1 MEYVTKLVSSQYI
14 QYIMLALRVVT
25 PLIALLI
32 VWRCYTSFKKG
43 LRRYDPVLMLTD
55 VVTGKKF
62 PILYWENSIG
72 RARTCDIFIPDQSI
86 SRDHC
91 VLLRRDE
98 GWFVCDTGSKAGT
111 LVNGEK
117 VEGRKLVALG
127 DVIKVGRTELELEK
141 SDIPAKQRRKMF
153 TGFMKTAASPTS
165 LLFMVTL
172 VQISLTVQLMF
183 GTGEITF
190 APLTS
195 FVALFLLTWLFYF
208 FSTRIL
214 HRSTFELE
222 TVGLLLSSIGIM
234 LLTGE
239 DADGVLTQIIAMVVG
254 VVLFSVL
261 LIFLE
266 DSDRVTKYRL
276 WLAGGALLLF
286 AINLVLG
293 TEINGSRNWIFIGPI
308 SLQPSE
314 IIKIIFIVV
323 GASTLDHLQTK
334 KNITEFIV
342 FGGAC
347 LGCLFIM
354 RDFGTACIFFAGF
367 LIIAFMRSGSIRTIA
382 LILAVAVLGVV
393 MIISFKPYVAQ
404 RFAGWLH
411 VWDHINDS
419 LGYQQTRALTYI
431 ASGGFFGMGLGRG
444 YLHFVAAGDS
454 DLVFAML
461 TEEQGL
467 LMSFTVLFAIALLI
481 MYTRGDVSRSR
492 STLYSI
498 CSSAAAGI
506 LVFQMCLNVFG
517 TTDVLPMTGVTLP
530 FISSGGSSMMS
541 VWGMLALIKAS
552 DERTYGAKRANHR
565 EKKQIKAEIREEKR
579 ARVMAKRNGDTYY
592 ENDSESYIDN
602 TNSGY
607 GRYNSC
613 DDTPHINEEA
623 FMQGVRGRN
632 PYEGFDNFEDE
643 ESFTHEFDA
652 DENRSYYD
660 PNDYKKREE
669 NRQDPGRHYAQD
681 DDEDVY
687 SESDDTDYDSGRNGR
702 RYR

>member
-1 MEYVTKLVSSQYI
+1 MEIITKLVSSDYI
-14 QYIMLALRVVT
+14 QYFTLALRVIT
-25 PLIALLI
+25 PFIALLV

-55 VVTGKKF
+55 LASGEKF

-72 RARTCDIFIPDQSI
+72 RARTCDITIPDQSI
-86 SRDHC
+86 SRDHA

-98 GWFVCDTGSKAGT
+98 GWFVCDSGSKAGT
-111 LVNGEK
+111 YVNGEK
-117 VEGRKLVALG
+117 IEGRQLVAVG
-127 DVIKVGRTELELEK
+127 DVITVGRTQLELDR
-141 SDIPAKQRRKMF
+141 SDIPAKQRRRMF
-153 TGFMKTAASPTS
+153 TGFMKNAASPSS
-165 LLFMVTL
+165 LLFLVTL
-172 VQISLTVQLMF
+172 VQISMTIQLMV
-183 GTGEITF
+183 GTGELTF
-190 APLTS
+190 APITS
-195 FVALFLLTWLFYF
+195 FVALFLATWLFYF

-239 DADGVLTQIIAMVVG
+239 DADGVLTQIIAMIVG
-254 VVLFSVL
+254 LVIFSAL
-261 LIFLE
+261 LVFLE

-276 WLAGGALLLF
+276 WLGGAALVLF

-293 TEINGSRNWIFIGPI
+293 TELNGSKNWIFIG
-308 SLQPSE
+308 SFSFQPSE
-314 IIKIIFIVV
+314 LIKIIFIVV

-367 LIIAFMRSGSIRTIA
+367 LVIAFMRSGSIRTIA

-444 YLHFVAAGDS
+444 YLHYIAAGDS

-467 LMSFTVLFAIALLI
+467 LMAFVVLFAIALLI
-481 MYTRGDVSRSR
+481 MYTRADVSRSR

-552 DERTYGAKRANHR
+552 DERTYGAKRANHK

-579 ARVMAKRNGDTYY
+579 AKKLAASGKGDTGEVYIPRNDDYY
-592 ENDSESYIDN
+592 
-602 TNSGY
+602 
-607 GRYNSC
+607 

-623 FMQGVRGRN
+623 FMRGVRGRN
-632 PYEGFDNFEDE
+632 PYEGFDEFEDE
-643 ESFTHEFDA
+643 DSYTQDFGYNSDDYEDY
-652 DENRSYYD
+652 DEEERSYYNPD
-660 PNDYKKREE
+660 DYKTDKS
-669 NRQDPGRHYAQD
+669 DPGRHYADED
-681 DDEDVY
+681 DDDYY
-687 SESDDTDYDSGRNGR
+687 SNSSRRDSGR

>member
-1 MEYVTKLVSSQYI
+1 MEIITKLVSSDYI
-14 QYIMLALRVVT
+14 QYFTLALRVIT
-25 PLIALLI
+25 PFIALLV

-55 VVTGKKF
+55 LASGEKF

-72 RARTCDIFIPDQSI
+72 RARTCDITIPDQSI
-86 SRDHC
+86 SRDHA

-98 GWFVCDTGSKAGT
+98 GWFVCDSGSKAGT
-111 LVNGEK
+111 YVNGEK
-117 VEGRKLVALG
+117 IEGRQLVAVG
-127 DVIKVGRTELELEK
+127 DVITVGRTQLELDR
-141 SDIPAKQRRKMF
+141 SDIPAKQRRRMF
-153 TGFMKTAASPTS
+153 TGFMKNAASPSS
-165 LLFMVTL
+165 LLFLVTL
-172 VQISLTVQLMF
+172 VQISMTIQLMV
-183 GTGEITF
+183 GTGELTF
-190 APLTS
+190 APITS
-195 FVALFLLTWLFYF
+195 FVALFLATWLFYF

-239 DADGVLTQIIAMVVG
+239 DADGVLTQIIAMIVG
-254 VVLFSVL
+254 LVIFSAL
-261 LIFLE
+261 LVFLE

-276 WLAGGALLLF
+276 WLGGAALVLF

-293 TEINGSRNWIFIGPI
+293 TELNGSKNWIFIG
-308 SLQPSE
+308 SFSFQPSE
-314 IIKIIFIVV
+314 LIKIIFIVV

-367 LIIAFMRSGSIRTIA
+367 LVIAFMRSGSIRTIA

-444 YLHFVAAGDS
+444 YLHYIAAGDS

-467 LMSFTVLFAIALLI
+467 LMAFVVLFAIALLI
-481 MYTRGDVSRSR
+481 MYTRADVSRSR

-552 DERTYGAKRANHR
+552 DERTYGAKRANHK

-579 ARVMAKRNGDTYY
+579 AKKLAASGKGDTGEVYIPRNNDYY
-592 ENDSESYIDN
+592 
-602 TNSGY
+602 
-607 GRYNSC
+607 

-623 FMQGVRGRN
+623 FMRGVRGRN
-632 PYEGFDNFEDE
+632 PYEGFDEFEDE
-643 ESFTHEFDA
+643 DSYTQDFGYNSDDYEDY
-652 DENRSYYD
+652 DEEERSYYNPD
-660 PNDYKKREE
+660 DYKTDKS
-669 NRQDPGRHYAQD
+669 DPGRHYAD
-681 DDEDVY
+681 DDDDDYY
-687 SESDDTDYDSGRNGR
+687 SNSSRRDSGR

>member
-1 MEYVTKLVSSQYI
+1 MEIITKLVSSDYI
-14 QYIMLALRVVT
+14 QYFTLALRVIT
-25 PLIALLI
+25 PFIALLV

-55 VVTGKKF
+55 LASGEKF

-72 RARTCDIFIPDQSI
+72 RARTCDITIPDQSI
-86 SRDHC
+86 SRDHA

-98 GWFVCDTGSKAGT
+98 GWFVCDSGSKAGT
-111 LVNGEK
+111 YVNGEK
-117 VEGRKLVALG
+117 IEGRQLVAVG
-127 DVIKVGRTELELEK
+127 DVITVGRTQLELDR
-141 SDIPAKQRRKMF
+141 SDIPAKQRRRMF
-153 TGFMKTAASPTS
+153 TGFMKNAASPSS
-165 LLFMVTL
+165 LLFLVTL
-172 VQISLTVQLMF
+172 VQISMTIQLMV
-183 GTGEITF
+183 GTGELTF
-190 APLTS
+190 APITS
-195 FVALFLLTWLFYF
+195 FVALFLATWLFYF

-239 DADGVLTQIIAMVVG
+239 DADGVLTQIIAMIVG
-254 VVLFSVL
+254 LVIFSAL
-261 LIFLE
+261 LVFLE

-276 WLAGGALLLF
+276 WLGGAALVLF

-293 TEINGSRNWIFIGPI
+293 TELNGSKNWIFIG
-308 SLQPSE
+308 SFSFQPSE
-314 IIKIIFIVV
+314 LIKIIFIVV

-367 LIIAFMRSGSIRTIA
+367 LVIAFMRSGSIRTIA

-444 YLHFVAAGDS
+444 YLHYIAAGDS

-467 LMSFTVLFAIALLI
+467 LMAFVVLFAIALLI
-481 MYTRGDVSRSR
+481 MYTRADVSRSR

-552 DERTYGAKRANHR
+552 DERTYGAKRANHK

-579 ARVMAKRNGDTYY
+579 AKKLAASGKGDTGEVYIPRNDDYY
-592 ENDSESYIDN
+592 
-602 TNSGY
+602 
-607 GRYNSC
+607 

-623 FMQGVRGRN
+623 FMRGVRGRN
-632 PYEGFDNFEDE
+632 PYEGFDEFEDE
-643 ESFTHEFDA
+643 DSYTQDFGYNSDNYEDY
-652 DENRSYYD
+652 DEEERSYYNPD
-660 PNDYKKREE
+660 DYKTDKS
-669 NRQDPGRHYAQD
+669 DPGRHYAD
-681 DDEDVY
+681 DDDDDYY
-687 SESDDTDYDSGRNGR
+687 SNSSRRDSGR

>member
-1 MEYVTKLVSSQYI
+1 MEIITKLVSSDYI
-14 QYIMLALRVVT
+14 QYFTLALRVIT
-25 PLIALLI
+25 PFIALLV

-55 VVTGKKF
+55 LASGEKF

-72 RARTCDIFIPDQSI
+72 RARTCDITIPDQSI
-86 SRDHC
+86 SRDHA

-98 GWFVCDTGSKAGT
+98 GWFVCDSGSKAGT
-111 LVNGEK
+111 YVNGEK
-117 VEGRKLVALG
+117 IEGRQLVAVG
-127 DVIKVGRTELELEK
+127 DVITVGRTQLELDR
-141 SDIPAKQRRKMF
+141 SDIPAKQRRRMF
-153 TGFMKTAASPTS
+153 TGFMKNAASPSS
-165 LLFMVTL
+165 LLFLVTL
-172 VQISLTVQLMF
+172 VQISMTIQLMV
-183 GTGEITF
+183 GTGELTF
-190 APLTS
+190 APITS
-195 FVALFLLTWLFYF
+195 FVALFLATWLFYF

-239 DADGVLTQIIAMVVG
+239 DADGVLTQIIAMIVG
-254 VVLFSVL
+254 LVIFSAL
-261 LIFLE
+261 LVFLE

-276 WLAGGALLLF
+276 WLGGAALVLF

-293 TEINGSRNWIFIGPI
+293 TELNGSKNWIFIG
-308 SLQPSE
+308 SFSFQPSE
-314 IIKIIFIVV
+314 LIKIIFIVV

-367 LIIAFMRSGSIRTIA
+367 LVIAFMRSGSIRTIA

-444 YLHFVAAGDS
+444 YLHYIAAGDS

-467 LMSFTVLFAIALLI
+467 LMAFVVLFAIALLI
-481 MYTRGDVSRSR
+481 MYTRADVSRSR

-552 DERTYGAKRANHR
+552 DERTYGAKRANHK

-579 ARVMAKRNGDTYY
+579 AKKLAASGKGDTGEVYIPRNNDYY
-592 ENDSESYIDN
+592 
-602 TNSGY
+602 
-607 GRYNSC
+607 

-623 FMQGVRGRN
+623 FMRGVRGRN
-632 PYEGFDNFEDE
+632 PYEGFDEFEDE
-643 ESFTHEFDA
+643 DSYTQDFGYNSDNYEDY
-652 DENRSYYD
+652 DEEERSYYNPD
-660 PNDYKKREE
+660 DYKTDKS
-669 NRQDPGRHYAQD
+669 DPGRHYAD
-681 DDEDVY
+681 DDDDDYY
-687 SESDDTDYDSGRNGR
+687 SNSSRRDSGR

>member
-1 MEYVTKLVSSQYI
+1 MEIITKLVSSDYI
-14 QYIMLALRVVT
+14 QYFTLALRVIT
-25 PLIALLI
+25 PFIALLV

-55 VVTGKKF
+55 LASGEKF

-72 RARTCDIFIPDQSI
+72 RARTCDITIPDQSI
-86 SRDHC
+86 SRDHA

-98 GWFVCDTGSKAGT
+98 GWFVCDSGSKAGT
-111 LVNGEK
+111 YVNGEK
-117 VEGRKLVALG
+117 IEGRQLVAVG
-127 DVIKVGRTELELEK
+127 DVITVGRTQLELDR
-141 SDIPAKQRRKMF
+141 SDIPAKQRRRMF
-153 TGFMKTAASPTS
+153 TGFMKNAASPSS
-165 LLFMVTL
+165 LLFLVTL
-172 VQISLTVQLMF
+172 VQISMTIQLMV
-183 GTGEITF
+183 GTGELTF
-190 APLTS
+190 APITS
-195 FVALFLLTWLFYF
+195 FVALFLATWLFYF

-239 DADGVLTQIIAMVVG
+239 DADGVLTQIIAMIVG
-254 VVLFSVL
+254 LVIFSAL
-261 LIFLE
+261 LVFLE

-276 WLAGGALLLF
+276 WLGGAALVLF

-293 TEINGSRNWIFIGPI
+293 TELNGSKNWIFIG
-308 SLQPSE
+308 SFSFQPSE
-314 IIKIIFIVV
+314 LIKIIFIVV

-367 LIIAFMRSGSIRTIA
+367 LVIAFMRSGSIRTIA

-444 YLHFVAAGDS
+444 YLHYIAAGDS

-467 LMSFTVLFAIALLI
+467 LMAFVVLFAIALLI
-481 MYTRGDVSRSR
+481 MYTRADVSRSR

-552 DERTYGAKRANHR
+552 DERTYGAKRANHK

-579 ARVMAKRNGDTYY
+579 AKKLAASGKGDTGEVYIPRNNDYY
-592 ENDSESYIDN
+592 
-602 TNSGY
+602 
-607 GRYNSC
+607 

-623 FMQGVRGRN
+623 FMRGVRGRN
-632 PYEGFDNFEDE
+632 PYEGFDEFENEDSYTQDFGYNSDDYEDYDE
-643 ESFTHEFDA
+643 EE
-652 DENRSYYD
+652 RSYYNPD
-660 PNDYKKREE
+660 DYKTDKS
-669 NRQDPGRHYAQD
+669 DPGRHYAD
-681 DDEDVY
+681 DDDYY
-687 SESDDTDYDSGRNGR
+687 SNSSRRDSGR

>member
-1 MEYVTKLVSSQYI
+1 MEIITRLVSSDYI
-14 QYIMLALRVVT
+14 QYFTLALRVIT
-25 PLIALLI
+25 PFIALLV

-55 VVTGKKF
+55 LASGEKF

-72 RARTCDIFIPDQSI
+72 RARTCDITIPDQSI
-86 SRDHC
+86 SRDHA

-98 GWFVCDTGSKAGT
+98 GWLVCDSGSKAGT
-111 LVNGEK
+111 YVNGEK
-117 VEGRKLVALG
+117 IEGRQLVAVG
-127 DVIKVGRTELELEK
+127 DVITVGRTQLELDR
-141 SDIPAKQRRKMF
+141 SDIPAKQRRRMF
-153 TGFMKTAASPTS
+153 TGFMKNAASPSS
-165 LLFMVTL
+165 LLFLVTL
-172 VQISLTVQLMF
+172 VQISMTIQLMV
-183 GTGEITF
+183 GTGELTF
-190 APLTS
+190 APITS
-195 FVALFLLTWLFYF
+195 FVALFLATWLFYF
-208 FSTRIL
+208 FSTRML

-239 DADGVLTQIIAMVVG
+239 DADGVVTQIIAMIIGLVI
-254 VVLFSVL
+254 FSVL
-261 LIFLE
+261 LVFLE

-276 WLAGGALLLF
+276 WLGGAALVLF
-286 AINLVLG
+286 AVNLVLG
-293 TEINGSRNWIFIGPI
+293 TELNGSKNWIFIG
-308 SLQPSE
+308 SFSFQPSE
-314 IIKIIFIVV
+314 LIKIIFIVV

-367 LIIAFMRSGSIRTIA
+367 LVIAFMRSGSIRTIA

-444 YLHFVAAGDS
+444 YLHYIAAGDS

-467 LMSFTVLFAIALLI
+467 LMSFVVLFAIALLI
-481 MYTRGDVSRSR
+481 MYTRADVSRSR

-506 LVFQMCLNVFG
+506 LVFQMCLNIFG

-552 DERTYGAKRANHR
+552 DERTYGAKRANHK

-579 ARVMAKRNGDTYY
+579 AKKLAASGKGDTGEVYIPRNDDYY
-592 ENDSESYIDN
+592 
-602 TNSGY
+602 
-607 GRYNSC
+607 

-623 FMQGVRGRN
+623 FMRGIRGRN
-632 PYEGFDNFEDE
+632 PYEGFDEFEDE
-643 ESFTHEFDA
+643 ESYTQNSGYYSDDYEDY
-652 DENRSYYD
+652 DEEERSYYNPD
-660 PNDYKKREE
+660 DYRTDKP
-669 NRQDPGRHYAQD
+669 DPGRHYADED
-681 DDEDVY
+681 DDDYY
-687 SESDDTDYDSGRNGR
+687 SNSSRRDSGR